1 MNLTNAQLALRGDYL
16 NGPQGTCFGIARTLD
31 DIEVRITNLSFHR
44 TYPFSGIIKGD
55 LTDEVDQFVLR
66 EIEKFAKSMSIDGNV
81 KIHMIPPQKIV
92 IGEESRLP
100 LFFSLIDLESLGTQ
114 DGHIFSGLRVVT
126 FNDEFDFGKPLDL
139 TIGKSIGEVD
149 WKASAQNFSP

>member
-1 MNLTNAQLALRGDYL
+1 MQHK
-16 NGPQGTCFGIARTLD
+16 Q
-31 DIEVRITNLSFHR
+31 
-44 TYPFSGIIKGD
+44 
-55 LTDEVDQFVLR
+55 
-66 EIEKFAKSMSIDGNV
+66 FAKSMSIYGNV
-81 KIHMIPPQKIV
+81 KIHMIPPVKTV
-92 IGEESRLP
+92 IGERSRLP

-126 FNDEFDFGKPLDL
+126 FNDDFDFFKSMEP